1 MGSIKE
7 ALRELQL
14 EVYIE
19 SFESK
24 GIYDLRQLLVLP
36 RAELDQ
42 KLEGII
48 EKKGHRLKFR
58 KFLEEKAKNTQIN
71 REVSP
76 TPQKKPHFE
85 PTPQQSPSSVPPP
98 LTAPSPSH
106 TPPGFC
112 TPSGPPQCTFQESQQ
127 FPANSQ
133 FNTLTPQRLPNQTS
147 QLNTPVQSLENDLSN
162 LEQAMSSIVGIRND
176 LVGRLHRIANLDL
189 DQYYKALEDLR
200 RLQALARQFMN
211 SQ

>member
-14 EVYIE
+14 EIYIE
-19 SFESK
+19 SFENK
-24 GIYDLRQLLVLP
+24 GIYNLRQLLVLP
-36 RAELDQ
+36 KAELDQ

-48 EKKGHRLKFR
+48 DKKGHRLKFR
-58 KFLEEKAKNTQIN
+58 KFLEEKARNTQVN

-85 PTPQQSPSSVPPP
+85 STPRQSPISVPPP
-98 LTAPSPSH
+98 ITAPNPFP
-106 TPPGFC
+106 TPPGFS
-112 TPSGPPQCTFQESQQ
+112 TPSGPPQSTFQGSQQ

-133 FNTLTPQRLPNQTS
+133 FNTPTPQKLPNQTS
-147 QLNTPVQSLENDLSN
+147 QLNTPTLSLENDLSN
-162 LEQAMSSIVGIRND
+162 LEQAMSSIIGIRND